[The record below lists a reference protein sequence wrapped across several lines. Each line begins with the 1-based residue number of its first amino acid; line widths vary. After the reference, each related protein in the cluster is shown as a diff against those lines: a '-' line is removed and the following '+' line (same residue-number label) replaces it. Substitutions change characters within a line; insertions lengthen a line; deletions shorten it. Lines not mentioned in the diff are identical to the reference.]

1 MIKGIFNN
9 DNNIITSNTKSTNKK
24 NRFLVA
30 IEKTK
35 KDKREYLAAVKAGKT
50 VVQMEKEGLKFLNVS
65 K

>member
-1 MIKGIFNN
+1 ME
-9 DNNIITSNTKSTNKK
+9 NKK

-30 IEKTK
+30 IEKIK
-35 KDKREYLAAVKAGKT
+35 KDKHEFLAAVKAGKA

>member
-1 MIKGIFNN
+1 MLIIKRCKIE
-9 DNNIITSNTKSTNKK
+9 TKNKK

-30 IEKTK
+30 IEKIK
-35 KDKREYLAAVKAGKT
+35 KDKREFLAAVKAGKT

>member
-1 MIKGIFNN
+1 ME
-9 DNNIITSNTKSTNKK
+9 NKK

-30 IEKTK
+30 IEKIK
-35 KDKREYLAAVKAGKT
+35 KDKREVLAAVKAGKT